1 MFSQLFLDGPCD
13 QRADVIVL
21 VVMMRDPVTT
31 NRLYKNL
38 GKYSVYAHANGEMR
52 TEIFRALHGL
62 RHGLAH
68 GTVHVA
74 PRKVFFMEH
83 RRTEDGEKLAQAPPL
98 DRRLPQ

>member
-13 QRADVIVL
+13 QRADVDRVGCDDARS
-21 VVMMRDPVTT
+21 RDNQPFI
-31 NRLYKNL
+31 RIF

-52 TEIFRALHGL
+52 TEILRALHGL

-74 PRKVFFMEH
+74 PRKVLFMEH